1 MMIRVAIL
9 GADAAAHAHARAFA
23 AHRNAC
29 QVTTVYD
36 EHAATAQAFAAEHDL
51 EPVTDLEPL
60 WETTDAVIV
69 GDLGERRARVIGNA
83 LARGI
88 DVLIEPPLAM
98 SEQELQR
105 MLGGIVKAPRRPV
118 AMVGHD
124 ALYNPALLA
133 LRDLLDGE
141 TVVSLEIERHDP
153 KSPAALPADFDIV
166 REMLLPDLEMVGA
179 LMDQPV
185 VATQAA
191 GGRSK
196 PSEPFDHARAL
207 LVLDDNTLVSLTASH
222 CGSARVRTVR
232 VTTSDALVVC
242 DLDAGLVEAI
252 RTLQVDEAGNIGSVR
267 HRVDVPHRDAHEAQ
281 ADAFLDA
288 IARRAKPRLSIGA
301 VIAAEEVADAIA
313 GRIALVDRRA
323 PSRRTGRLRAA

>member
-1 MMIRVAIL
+1 MIRVAIL
-9 GADAAAHAHARAFA
+9 GAAPAAHDHARAFA
-23 AHRNAC
+23 AHRSVC
-29 QVTTVYD
+29 QLTAVYD
-36 EHAATAQAFAAEHDL
+36 EHAATAQAFAHEHDL
-51 EPVTDLEPL
+51 EAVTELEPL
-60 WETTDAVIV
+60 WETIDAAVIC
-69 GDLGERRARVIGNA
+69 DLGERRARVIGTA
-83 LARGI
+83 LSHGV

-141 TVVSLEIERHDP
+141 TIVSVEIERHDP
-153 KSPAALPADFDIV
+153 KSPAELTQDFDIV
-166 REMLLPDLEMVGA
+166 HEMLLPDIELIGA

-191 GGRSK
+191 GARSK

-207 LVLDDNTLVSLTASH
+207 LVLDDNTLVTLTASH
-222 CGSARVRTVR
+222 CGSARVRALR
-232 VTTSDALVVC
+232 VTTSDALVHC
-242 DLDAGLVEAI
+242 DLDAGVIEAV
-252 RTLQVDEAGNIGSVR
+252 RTLKVDEAGNIGSMR
-267 HRVDVPHRDAHEAQ
+267 HRIDVPHRDAHEAQ